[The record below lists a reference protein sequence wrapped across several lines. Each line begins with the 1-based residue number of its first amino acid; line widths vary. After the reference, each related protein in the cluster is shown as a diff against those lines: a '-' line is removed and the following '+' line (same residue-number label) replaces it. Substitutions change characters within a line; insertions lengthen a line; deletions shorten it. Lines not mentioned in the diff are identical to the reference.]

1 MDQTEVKGQTGNW
14 EHALIRELAL
24 GAITEQRRARRWSIL
39 FRSVAVI
46 YVLVLSAFY
55 LSSQWEEGSL
65 SSETHTALVDVD
77 GVIGSDPQA
86 SADSV
91 ITGLRAAFKNDKT
104 KAVIM
109 RINSPGGSAVHAGYI
124 NDEMFRLRALH
135 PNIPV
140 YAVIT
145 DICASG
151 GYYIAVAAN
160 KIYADK
166 ASLIGSIGVAM
177 DGFGFVGTLERLG
190 IERRLHTAGTH
201 KGFLDPFSPA
211 NPEDAKHLQVV
222 LDRVHQQFI
231 DSVIKG
237 RGDRLKSDPA
247 LFTGLVWS
255 GEQSLNLGLI
265 DAMGSSGF
273 VAREVIGVENIVDFT
288 HREHYFDRWA
298 KQLGAAAAKVFMN
311 PIPALR

>member
-1 MDQTEVKGQTGNW
+1 MDQTEIKEQAGNW
-14 EHALIRELAL
+14 EHALIRDLAL
-24 GAITEQRRARRWSIL
+24 AAIAEQRRARRWSIL

-65 SSETHTALVDVD
+65 SSETHAALVDVD

-86 SADSV
+86 SADGV
-91 ITGLRAAFKNDKT
+91 ITGLRAAFKHDKT

-166 ASLIGSIGVAM
+166 ASLVGSIGVAM

-190 IERRLHTAGTH
+190 IERRLHTAGAH

-211 NPEDAKHLQVV
+211 NPEDSKHLQAV

-231 DSVIKG
+231 DSVKKG

-255 GEQSLNLGLI
+255 GEQSLGLGLV
-265 DAMGSSGF
+265 DALGSSSF
-273 VAREVIGVENIVDFT
+273 VAREVIGAENIVDFT

-298 KQLGAAAAKVFMN
+298 KQLGATAAKVFMN

>member
-1 MDQTEVKGQTGNW
+1 MEKTEVRDPVENW
-14 EHALIRELAL
+14 EHALIRDLAM
-24 GAITEQRRARRWSIL
+24 AAVREQRRARRWSIL
-39 FRSVAVI
+39 FRSIAVI
-46 YVLVLSAFY
+46 YVLVLSSYYFSGRWGET
-55 LSSQWEEGSL
+55 SSAA
-65 SSETHTALVDVD
+65 HTALVDVD
-77 GVIGSDPQA
+77 GVIGSDPEV
-86 SADSV
+86 SADNV
-91 ITGLRAAFKNDKT
+91 ITGLRDAYKDEKT

-124 NDEMFRLRALH
+124 SDEMFRLRKLY
-135 PNIPV
+135 PNIPL

-145 DICASG
+145 DVCASG
-151 GYYIAVAAN
+151 GYYIAAAAN

-166 ASLIGSIGVAM
+166 ASLVGSIGVAM

-190 IERRLHTAGTH
+190 VERRLYTAGEN

-211 NPEDAKHLQVV
+211 KPEDNKHLQGV
-222 LDRVHQQFI
+222 LDRVHRQFI
-231 DSVIKG
+231 DAVRKG
-237 RGDRLKSDPA
+237 RGDRLRSDPA

-255 GEQSLNLGLI
+255 GEQSFKLGLI
-265 DAMGSSGF
+265 DALGSSSY

-298 KQLGAAAAKVFMN
+298 KRLGASAAKLFMN

>member
-1 MDQTEVKGQTGNW
+1 MDQTEVKEQAGNW
-14 EHALIRELAL
+14 EHALIRDLAL
-24 GAITEQRRARRWSIL
+24 AAITEQRRARRWSIL

-46 YVLVLSAFY
+46 YVLLLSAFY

-65 SSETHTALVDVD
+65 SAETHTALVDVD

-91 ITGLRAAFKNDKT
+91 ITGLRAAFKSEKT

-166 ASLIGSIGVAM
+166 ASLVGSIGVAM

-190 IERRLHTAGTH
+190 IERRLHTAGAH

-211 NPEDAKHLQVV
+211 NPEDSKHLQVV
-222 LDRVHQQFI
+222 LDQVHQQFI
-231 DSVIKG
+231 DIVKKG
-237 RGDRLKSDPA
+237 RGDRLQSDPA

-265 DAMGSSGF
+265 DALGSSSF
-273 VAREVIGVENIVDFT
+273 VAREVIGAENIVDFT
-288 HREHYFDRWA
+288 HREHYFDRWV
-298 KQLGAAAAKVFMN
+298 KQLGATAAKVFMN

>member
-1 MDQTEVKGQTGNW
+1 MDQTEVKEQAGNW
-14 EHALIRELAL
+14 EHALIRDLAL
-24 GAITEQRRARRWSIL
+24 AAITEQRRARRWSIL
-39 FRSVAVI
+39 FRSVAVV

-55 LSSQWEEGSL
+55 LSSQWDEGSL
-65 SSETHTALVDVD
+65 SSEAHTALVDVD

-91 ITGLRAAFKNDKT
+91 ITGLRAAYKDDKT
-104 KAVIM
+104 KAVIL

-124 NDEMFRLRALH
+124 NDEMFRLRKLY

-166 ASLIGSIGVAM
+166 ASLVGSIGVAM

-211 NPEDAKHLQVV
+211 NPEDSKHLQVV

-231 DSVIKG
+231 DIVKKG
-237 RGDRLKSDPA
+237 RGERLKSDPG

-255 GEQSLNLGLI
+255 GEQSLNLGL
-265 DAMGSSGF
+265 
-273 VAREVIGVENIVDFT
+273 
-288 HREHYFDRWA
+288 
-298 KQLGAAAAKVFMN
+298 
-311 PIPALR
+311 

>member
-1 MDQTEVKGQTGNW
+1 MDQTELKEQAGNW
-14 EHALIRELAL
+14 EHALVRDLAL
-24 GAITEQRRARRWSIL
+24 AAITEQRRARRWSIL

-65 SSETHTALVDVD
+65 SSEAHAALVDVD

-166 ASLIGSIGVAM
+166 ASLVGSIGVAM

-190 IERRLHTAGTH
+190 IERRLHTAGAH
-201 KGFLDPFSPA
+201 KAFLDPFSPA
-211 NPEDAKHLQVV
+211 NPEDSKHLQVV

-231 DSVIKG
+231 DIVKKG
-237 RGDRLKSDPA
+237 RGERLKSDPA

-265 DAMGSSGF
+265 DALGSSGF

-288 HREHYFDRWA
+288 RREHYFDRWA
-298 KQLGAAAAKVFMN
+298 KQLGATAAKVFLN

>member
-1 MDQTEVKGQTGNW
+1 MDQTEVKEPVGNW
-14 EHALIRELAL
+14 EHALIRDLAL
-24 GAITEQRRARRWSIL
+24 AAITEQRRARRWSIL

-55 LSSQWEEGSL
+55 LSNQWEEGSL
-65 SSETHTALVDVD
+65 SAETHTALVDVD
-77 GVIGSDPQA
+77 GVVGSDPQA

-91 ITGLRAAFKNDKT
+91 ITGLRAAFKNDNT

-166 ASLIGSIGVAM
+166 ASLVGSIGVAM

-211 NPEDAKHLQVV
+211 NPEDSKHLQAV

-231 DSVIKG
+231 DIVKKG
-237 RGDRLKSDPA
+237 RGDRLQSDPA

-265 DAMGSSGF
+265 DALGSSSF
-273 VAREVIGVENIVDFT
+273 VAREVIGAENIVDFT

-298 KQLGAAAAKVFMN
+298 KQLGATAAKVFMN